1 MEMEHSLEFFWMLA
15 SLLTAYL
22 NPIMIVGGTN
32 LSLSLFRSNRTRQ
45 SSENEK
51 MEVSS
56 IYMTKKGISHP
67 LLKDFVVPEWGG
79 LQDHPRVQVHLD
91 SFGEWRDH
99 PRVQVHPDSFGEW
112 RDNLFPNRS
121 VLRCILQRR
130 SSVSIMEGFLTLS
143 ELVKG
148 RLWRWEGP
156 APPEQGKDWFDGAL
170 PYLKEI

>member
-1 MEMEHSLEFFWMLA
+1 MESRRASHRDLYFWHDQ
-15 SLLTAYL
+15 STYY
-22 NPIMIVGGTN
+22 GTSP
-32 LSLSLFRSNRTRQ
+32 LD
-45 SSENEK
+45 
-51 MEVSS
+51 
-56 IYMTKKGISHP
+56 KKESPGLCAGSPKANWDGTHP

-91 SFGEWRDH
+91 SFGEWRD
-99 PRVQVHPDSFGEW
+99 
-112 RDNLFPNRS
+112 NLFPNRS

-130 SSVSIMEGFLTLS
+130 SSVSIMERFLTLS

-170 PYLKEI
+170 PYAEGLSTREGFLVEKGTVARIE